1 MSAAE
6 STLEVQDPDS
16 LEEPGQE
23 PEEVEAVEPV
33 DDDAADPDEIAAED
47 DADSVGQPEDEG
59 AAVEGQPRDE
69 HGRFISPQ
77 AATPSGQPAAESSPP
92 AATPSGTPDGTPF
105 SFRVDG
111 LAVEAEGA
119 YEHDGRITMPRE
131 VWDRVVQ
138 PRVADRGRMQQVQER
153 MQTRVRTLESEAEA
167 REDRF
172 KKVLGKVDE
181 LFSDPARLKAF
192 AEQYD
197 VQAPRF
203 KLEIENEL
211 LKTQT
216 KRHETERQSSQAEA
230 EEREFR
236 ELMPTGLSNAVDV
249 VIQRIAPDAKGVDK
263 KALVTELEG
272 LWDANVPIFFR
283 VQEGDGSGLNPQEHK
298 WGVNLDLVARF
309 AQPYVK
315 LHQRTASEQQAAAVE
330 AANKAATGKAPK
342 AKAPPVAPAA
352 GSPAPG
358 GGEEYPKNREEY
370 EEWKKRKAEEYNL
383 PM

>member
-1 MSAAE
+1 MSTAE
-6 STLEVQDPDS
+6 STPEVQDPDS
-16 LEEPGQE
+16 LEELGQE
-23 PEEVEAVEPV
+23 PEDVEDVEPV

-47 DADSVGQPEDEG
+47 DADSVGQPDDEG

-77 AATPSGQPAAESSPP
+77 ATAPSGQPAAESSPP
-92 AATPSGTPDGTPF
+92 AATPSGTPF

-111 LAVEAEGA
+111 LAVDAEGA
-119 YEHDGRITMPRE
+119 YEQDGRITMPRE

-153 MQTRVRTLESEAEA
+153 MQARVRTLEGEAEA
-167 REDRF
+167 RENRF
-172 KKVLGKVDE
+172 KAVLGKVDE
-181 LFSDPARLKAF
+181 LFSDPSKLKAF
-192 AEQYD
+192 AEQYEI
-197 VQAPRF
+197 QAPRF
-203 KLEIENEL
+203 RLEIENEL

-230 EEREFR
+230 EEAEFR
-236 ELMPTGLSNAVDV
+236 QLAPSGLANAVDV

-263 KALVTELEG
+263 QALVTELQG

-283 VQEGDGSGLNPQEHK
+283 VQEGDGSGLDPTQHK

-315 LHQRTASEQQAAAVE
+315 LHQKTASAQQAAAVE
-330 AANKAATGKAPK
+330 AANRAATGKGPK

-358 GGEEYPKNREEY
+358 GGEKYPTTREEY
-370 EEWKKRKAEEYNL
+370 AEWRAKKSEEYNL